1 MEVAVK
7 EASFLDAVKTVLWGA
22 LGIRRKSEHE
32 GARIRPLHIIVVA
45 VVFVVLFITTLRFIV
60 SLVVS

>member
-1 MEVAVK
+1 METTVK
-7 EASFLDAVKTVLWGA
+7 DASFLDTLKMVFWGA

-32 GARIRPLHIIVVA
+32 GARVKPLHLAVVA
-45 VVFVVLFITTLRFIV
+45 VIFVVLFITTLRFIV